1 MLLCSY
7 FLFGHLKKIL
17 VPNGF
22 NACSRT
28 NFRAFIYNTF
38 NYNSGKNGMNRNIQI
53 YYCNSFLTKPCSS
66 NVHYHMTSR
75 PGLKYH
81 HAIKS
86 INNWFTDFRKR
97 YDVHN
102 NVAYMMTKV

>member
-1 MLLCSY
+1 MHALEQTLEHLFIILL
-7 FLFGHLKKIL
+7 FIIL
-17 VPNGF
+17 E
-22 NACSRT
+22 
-28 NFRAFIYNTF
+28 
-38 NYNSGKNGMNRNIQI
+38 KNGMNRNIQI